1 MHERV
6 SVGSEANP
14 SPMVRQS
21 EASVGKSHK
30 RIRILIADDHP
41 MFREGVS
48 RVVAS
53 YPEFE
58 IVGRVDSGRRAVE
71 EIRSLEPDVALV
83 DLRLPDIDGVKV
95 VEAIE
100 RDGLTTKVI
109 IISAYEDSA
118 TVYSAISAGARAYLS
133 KAVSADDL
141 GRAIQAVARG
151 QTVIPAA
158 MQSAL
163 AQEIRARRDLGDV
176 PVLTKR
182 EVEVLECIAEGL
194 SAPEIAE
201 RLVLSVTT
209 IKTHLHNIYRKLDV
223 SDRAAAVAQAM
234 RRGILN

>member
-1 MHERV
+1 MHKRV
-6 SVGSEANP
+6 SAGSKANP

-100 RDGLTTKVI
+100 RDGSTTKVI

-133 KAVSADDL
+133 KAVSADEL

>member
-1 MHERV
+1 M
-6 SVGSEANP
+6 
-14 SPMVRQS
+14 
-21 EASVGKSHK
+21 GKSHK

-58 IVGRVDSGRRAVE
+58 IVGRVDSGRQAVE

-133 KAVSADDL
+133 KAVSADEL

>member
-1 MHERV
+1 
-6 SVGSEANP
+6 
-14 SPMVRQS
+14 MVRQS

-100 RDGLTTKVI
+100 RDGSTTKVI

-133 KAVSADDL
+133 KAVSADEL